1 MGGSNNIGGDVTN
14 NMNMGGM
21 SMGGSNNIGGDVT
34 NNTNIMGTNIMGFK
48 GGGVTSS
55 SDQKITGA
63 GPDTQLIA
71 AQSGEI
77 VMSRGAVNKFG
88 ADNLLAMNAAGD
100 ANNTGVNITNNN
112 IKGFEG
118 GGVTSNSGQ
127 KITGAGPDT
136 QLIAAQPGE
145 IVMSRGAVNKFGA
158 NNLLAMNAAGGGNN
172 TPRITNNVQM
182 ANGGGTVINAEA
194 FSGGGLVGGTAGSPR
209 DPKNR
214 KIYLHWSGGFHNS
227 PSGRYHQIFG
237 GSGKPLN
244 PPANY
249 GVDKSNHTGYGNT
262 DSVGLAVAAMGHR
275 GMTPT
280 YYDEHKG
287 WAENPPTS
295 AQINALAK
303 ETAGIMRAYG
313 QTAADV
319 NKNVMTHGEF
329 ERQGVKSGA
338 FPGGVQRWDLDSL
351 KPPGPNGY
359 GHPGGFYQPTKV
371 RSKGGDTIRSK
382 IRSFLG
388 GGGDSISDETPKM
401 SMKLERPD
409 GMKQQHFEMF
419 GSMDSQFRTEL
430 AQAQIGDKVNGLT
443 VTTELR
449 AEVKRYN
456 LALTKHTQMMA
467 KNPQEGGGGSVA
479 STASI
484 KSTGADRTPPSP
496 PSTSNLIASLGQPNS
511 IAPGAT
517 PASTAAGGAGQQVPN
532 FSSVD
537 SMNVEMLVIK
547 SIYNLVG

>member
-1 MGGSNNIGGDVTN
+1 
-14 NMNMGGM
+14 
-21 SMGGSNNIGGDVT
+21 
-34 NNTNIMGTNIMGFK
+34 
-48 GGGVTSS
+48 
-55 SDQKITGA
+55 
-63 GPDTQLIA
+63 
-71 AQSGEI
+71 
-77 VMSRGAVNKFG
+77 MSRGAVNKFG